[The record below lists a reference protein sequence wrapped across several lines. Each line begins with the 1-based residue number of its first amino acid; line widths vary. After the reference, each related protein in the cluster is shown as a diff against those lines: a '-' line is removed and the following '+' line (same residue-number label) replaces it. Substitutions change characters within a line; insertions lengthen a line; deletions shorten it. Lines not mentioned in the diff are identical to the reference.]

1 MTTRILVGLVAA
13 PIVLIPLWLGGVW
26 ALLLILAVALIGGVE
41 FYELMAHGGYA
52 PARVLG
58 LLWLAALV
66 VTGWH
71 PGMPWSLAVLT
82 GGLILTLIYALYQ
95 TESPVTIWAV
105 TSIGAIYLGLMLGQ
119 AVALRLLPNGLAWL
133 FLGVLIT
140 WANDTVAYFVGVTLG
155 RHKLWPRLS
164 PKKTWEGTIGGWIG
178 AALIGGG
185 LAWWLLPEVHW
196 WVGVGLG
203 AIGGIL
209 ALFGDLS
216 ISMVKRQVGVKDS
229 GKLFPGHG
237 GMLDRLDSILF
248 VLPFIY
254 QVARWL

>member
-105 TSIGAIYLGLMLGQ
+105 TSIGAIYLGLM
-119 AVALRLLPNGLAWL
+119 P
-133 FLGVLIT
+133 I
-140 WANDTVAYFVGVTLG
+140 
-155 RHKLWPRLS
+155 LW
-164 PKKTWEGTIGGWIG
+164 G
-178 AALIGGG
+178 
-185 LAWWLLPEVHW
+185 
-196 WVGVGLG
+196 
-203 AIGGIL
+203 
-209 ALFGDLS
+209 
-216 ISMVKRQVGVKDS
+216 
-229 GKLFPGHG
+229 
-237 GMLDRLDSILF
+237 
-248 VLPFIY
+248 
-254 QVARWL
+254 